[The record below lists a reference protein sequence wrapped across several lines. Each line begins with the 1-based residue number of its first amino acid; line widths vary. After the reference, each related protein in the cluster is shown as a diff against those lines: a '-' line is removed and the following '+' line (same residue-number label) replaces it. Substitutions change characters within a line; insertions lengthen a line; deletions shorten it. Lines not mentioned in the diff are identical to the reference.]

1 MLKKLPFVDMT
12 KGARFINGKVG
23 EIYSVLLELESMAK

>member
-1 MLKKLPFVDMT
+1 MLKKPPFVVMT

-23 EIYSVLLELESMAK
+23 EIYSVLPELESMTK